1 MRGPSVA
8 QSVTPVCDGFAFFKF
23 KCSTPAIGHGSEARE
38 LRSSRQQTNGKQ
50 KHEAAKQK
58 PLRDAGAG
66 LLFLTS
72 HLLEASYLRPLRRSA
87 IDR

>member
-1 MRGPSVA
+1 MFNPGQIA
-8 QSVTPVCDGFAFFKF
+8 
-23 KCSTPAIGHGSEARE
+23 AIGHVSALEARE
-38 LRSSRQQTNGKQ
+38 LRSSKQQTNGKAQ
-50 KHEAAKQK
+50 GGKTK

-72 HLLEASYLRPLRRSA
+72 HLLEASHLRPLRRTA